1 MKKKGK
7 SSVIFSMVS
16 SFRVLKDKNC
26 HVAFAFD
33 VRILTCLRVGKMYG
47 SNILS

>member
-1 MKKKGK
+1 MKKKGR
-7 SSVIFSMVS
+7 SSVIFNMVS

-33 VRILTCLRVGKMYG
+33 VRILTCLRVGKVNG
-47 SNILS
+47 SNILL